1 MMARRRAL
9 ASTAAL
15 LAAAVL
21 AACSSTPA
29 KPKPTPLQTLAAS
42 APAME
47 VAWRQR
53 VGRIDFPLAVAT
65 QGGVYTLASGDG
77 TVLALDPATG
87 RELWRGQAGAPLS
100 AGVGSDGRTAAV
112 VTQAGDL
119 VVMSQGQPLWRKPL
133 GLSVI
138 TAPLVAGERVFVLAV
153 DRSVQAFDALDGRKL
168 WSVQRPSDPLTLAQA
183 GVLLPYQDTLLVGQ
197 GTRLVALDPLR
208 GSVRWEQP
216 LATPRGTNEVERL
229 ADLVGPSARD
239 GDTVCARAF
248 QAAVGCVNAQRGA
261 LAWTRVVGGLNGVAV
276 GAGRLLAADASDRIS
291 TWSAATGEPG
301 WTSEA
306 LRYRGLSAPV
316 VLGRDVI
323 FGDDDGL
330 LHALSLDDGR
340 LVSRIATEGGR
351 LAASSAALAGTAL
364 FVTPSGGVLAL
375 RAR

>member
-1 MMARRRAL
+1 
-9 ASTAAL
+9 
-15 LAAAVL
+15 
-21 AACSSTPA
+21 
-29 KPKPTPLQTLAAS
+29 
-42 APAME
+42 
-47 VAWRQR
+47 
-53 VGRIDFPLAVAT
+53 
-65 QGGVYTLASGDG
+65 
-77 TVLALDPATG
+77 
-87 RELWRGQAGAPLS
+87 
-100 AGVGSDGRTAAV
+100 
-112 VTQAGDL
+112 
-119 VVMSQGQPLWRKPL
+119 
-133 GLSVI
+133 
-138 TAPLVAGERVFVLAV
+138 VFVLAV
-153 DRSVQAFDALDGRKL
+153 DRSVHAFDAVDGRKL

-261 LAWTRVVGGLNGVAV
+261 LAWTRVVGGLHGVAL
-276 GAGRLLAADASDRIS
+276 GGGRLLAADASDRIS
-291 TWSAATGEPG
+291 TWNASTGEPS
-301 WTSEA
+301 WNSEA

-340 LVSRIATEGGR
+340 LVSRIATDGGR
-351 LAASSAALAGTAL
+351 PVTASAPLAGTAL
-364 FVTPSGGVLAL
+364 FVARSGAVLAL

>member
-29 KPKPTPLQTLAAS
+29 KPKPTPLQTLAAG
-42 APAME
+42 APAMD

-216 LATPRGTNEVERL
+216 LAAPRGTNEVERL

>member
-1 MMARRRAL
+1 
-9 ASTAAL
+9 
-15 LAAAVL
+15 VL

-29 KPKPTPLQTLAAS
+29 KPKPTPLQTLAAG
-42 APAME
+42 APAMD

-119 VVMSQGQPLWRKPL
+119 VVMSQGQAL

-216 LATPRGTNEVERL
+216 LAAPRGTNEVERL

>member
-29 KPKPTPLQTLAAS
+29 KPKPTPLQTLAAG
-42 APAME
+42 APAMD